1 MANSGISH
9 IEFISSGF
17 RDILRSEGCQQVVSE
32 VTDQIY
38 INAESNNVRGETD
51 KTVTVANHGAGSRYI
66 GLVSVP
72 AIAETEDKALTRA
85 IT

>member
-1 MANSGISH
+1 MANSGITH

>member
-1 MANSGISH
+1 MANTQ

-17 RDILRSEGCQQVVSE
+17 RDLLRSDGCRAMIEQ
-32 VTDQIY
+32 VTDEIAN
-38 INAESNNVRGETD
+38 NAEANNTRGETE
-51 KTVTVANHGAGSRYI
+51 KLVTIANHGAGSRYI

>member
-1 MANSGISH
+1 MANSGIKK
-9 IEFISSGF
+9 IEFISQGF
-17 RDILRSEGCQQVVSE
+17 RDILRSDGCREVVNSITE
-32 VTDQIY
+32 DIYVNALGNNTRGDTDMLVVI
-38 INAESNNVRGETD
+38 
-51 KTVTVANHGAGSRYI
+51 ANHGVGSRYI

>member
-1 MANSGISH
+1 MANTH

-17 RDILRSEGCQQVVSE
+17 RDILRSEGCRQLVEQ
-32 VTDQIY
+32 VTDEIY
-38 INAESNNVRGETD
+38 INAEANNTRGETN
-51 KTVTVANHGAGSRYI
+51 KLVTIASHGSGSRYI

>member
-1 MANSGISH
+1 MAKSGITH
-9 IEFISSGF
+9 IEFISKGF
-17 RDILRSEGCQQVVSE
+17 REILRSDGCRDAVQT
-32 VTDQIY
+32 VTDGVY
-38 INAESNNVRGETD
+38 NNAVGNNERGDTEE
-51 KTVTVANHGAGSRYI
+51 TVTIANHGAGSRYI